1 MSIPD
6 GSRPLELVEVPPGPA
21 AIEALWSP
29 LDAAL
34 AHDVAIAPIPRES
47 ASLPA
52 PLVRAVRDAV
62 RPEEPVPHDTAVV
75 ISTSGSTGH
84 PRGVMLGAQA
94 LTATTAQVHARVD
107 GKPIWVQIGRA
118 HV

>member
-34 AHDVAIAPIPRES
+34 AHDAAIAPIPRES

-75 ISTSGSTGH
+75 TSTSGSTGH
-84 PRGVMLGAQA
+84 PRGVMLGAHA
-94 LTATTAQVHARVD
+94 LTAATAQVHSRVD
-107 GKPIWVQIGRA
+107 LSLIHI
-118 HV
+118 